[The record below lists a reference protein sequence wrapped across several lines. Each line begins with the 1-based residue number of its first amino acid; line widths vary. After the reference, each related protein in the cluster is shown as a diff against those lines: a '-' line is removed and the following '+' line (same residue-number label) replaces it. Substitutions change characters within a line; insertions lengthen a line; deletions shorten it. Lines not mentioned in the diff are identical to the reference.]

1 MRPEYACLFLG
12 SLRGFFVLSF
22 ILKRLGLAVLV
33 ALTVSIISFALLYL
47 AGDPAAAIAGESGTD
62 ADIEAIRR
70 LYGFD
75 RPLIVQ
81 YWEWLSHAL
90 QGEFGESYYFKLP
103 VADLIFDRLS
113 ITMTLGVCGI
123 SFALLT
129 AVPLGV
135 AAAIRPNS
143 IIDRIALFLSVMG
156 QAMPSFWFGLMLIVV
171 FSIKLGWLPPSGTK
185 SWINFIMPTIV
196 LGYYA
201 MPAIMRLTRAG
212 MLDVLSSDYIRTAR
226 AKGAS
231 ETRVM
236 FKHALRNA
244 IIPVVSLA
252 AVQMGFMLG
261 GSIVVESIFAL
272 HGAGYLAWESIA
284 RNDLPTVQALILI
297 FSMFYIVFTFLSD
310 VLNAWLDPRMRVA

>member
-1 MRPEYACLFLG
+1 MLP
-12 SLRGFFVLSF
+12 F
-22 ILKRLGLAVLV
+22 ILKRLGLALLV
-33 ALTVSIISFALLYL
+33 AFTVSFISFSLLFL
-47 AGDPAAAIAGESGTD
+47 SGDPAAALAGETASGE
-62 ADIEAIRR
+62 DIESLRR

-75 RPLIVQ
+75 RPMLVQ
-81 YWEWLSHAL
+81 YGEWLWQAL
-90 QGEFGESYYFKLP
+90 QGDFGESYYFKLP
-103 VADLIFDRLS
+103 VSTLIGDRLS
-113 ITMTLGVCGI
+113 VTMTLGVCGI
-123 SFALLT
+123 TFALLT

-143 IIDRIALFLSVMG
+143 IIDRVALFLSVAG
-156 QAMPSFWFGLMLIVV
+156 QAMPSFWFGLILIVL
-171 FSIKLGWLPPSGTK
+171 FGITLGWLPPSGAD
-185 SWINFIMPTIV
+185 SWRHFIMPTIV

-212 MLDVLSSDYIRTAR
+212 MLEVLNSDYIRTAR
-226 AKGAS
+226 AKGAG
-231 ETRVM
+231 EGRVL

-261 GSIVVESIFAL
+261 GSIVVESVFAL

-297 FSMFYIVFTFLSD
+297 FSMFYIIFTFLAD
-310 VLNAWLDPRMRVA
+310 VLNAWLDPRMRSS

>member
-1 MRPEYACLFLG
+1 MLP
-12 SLRGFFVLSF
+12 F
-22 ILKRLGLAVLV
+22 ILKRLGLALLV
-33 ALTVSIISFALLYL
+33 ALTVSFISFSLLFL
-47 AGDPAAAIAGESGTD
+47 SGDPAAALAGETASGE
-62 ADIEAIRR
+62 DIESLRR

-75 RPLIVQ
+75 RPMLVQ
-81 YWEWLSHAL
+81 YGDWLWQAL
-90 QGEFGESYYFKLP
+90 QGNFGESYYFKLP
-103 VADLIFDRLS
+103 VASLIADRLS
-113 ITMTLGVCGI
+113 VTMTLGVCGI
-123 SFALLT
+123 TFALLT

-135 AAAIRPNS
+135 VAAIRPNS
-143 IIDRIALFLSVMG
+143 IIDRVALFVSVAG
-156 QAMPSFWFGLMLIVV
+156 QAMPSFWFGLILIVL
-171 FSIKLGWLPPSGTK
+171 FGIKLGWLPPSGAST
-185 SWINFIMPTIV
+185 WRHFIMPTIV

-212 MLDVLSSDYIRTAR
+212 MLEVLNSDYIRTAR

-231 ETRVM
+231 EGRVM

-261 GSIVVESIFAL
+261 GSIVVESVFAL

-297 FSMFYIVFTFLSD
+297 FSMFYIIFTFLAD
-310 VLNAWLDPRMRVA
+310 VLNAWLDPRMRSS

>member
-1 MRPEYACLFLG
+1 
-12 SLRGFFVLSF
+12 VLQF
-22 ILKRLGLAVLV
+22 ILKRLGLALLV
-33 ALTVSIISFALLYL
+33 ALTVSFISFSLLFL
-47 AGDPAAAIAGESGTD
+47 SGDPAAAIAGETASD
-62 ADIEAIRR
+62 QDVEAIRR

-75 RPLIVQ
+75 RPMLVQ
-81 YWEWLSHAL
+81 YWDWLAGAL
-90 QGEFGESYYFKLP
+90 QGDFGESYYFKLP
-103 VADLIFDRLS
+103 VAGLIAERLE
-113 ITMTLGVCGI
+113 ITMLLGVCGI

-135 AAAIRPNS
+135 LAAIRPNS
-143 IIDRIALFLSVMG
+143 FIDRTALFLSVAG
-156 QAMPSFWFGLMLIVV
+156 QAMPSFWFGLILIVV
-171 FSIKLGWLPPSGTK
+171 FAIQLGWLPPSGTATPLH
-185 SWINFIMPTIV
+185 FIMPTIV

-212 MLDVLSSDYIRTAR
+212 MLEVLSSDYIRTAR
-226 AKGAS
+226 AKGAP
-231 ETRVM
+231 ELRVM

-284 RNDLPTVQALILI
+284 RNDLPTVQALILV
-297 FSMFYIVFTFLSD
+297 FSLFYIVFTFLSD
-310 VLNAWLDPRMRVA
+310 VLNAWLDPRMRSS

>member
-1 MRPEYACLFLG
+1 MLMFT
-12 SLRGFFVLSF
+12 
-22 ILKRLGLAVLV
+22 LKRLGLAILV
-33 ALTVSIISFALLYL
+33 TFTVSLLSFSLLFMS
-47 AGDPAAAIAGESGTD
+47 GDPASAIAGENASAT
-62 ADIEAIRR
+62 DIEAIRV

-75 RPLIVQ
+75 RPFMVQ
-81 YWEWLSHAL
+81 YADWLFGAL
-90 QGEFGESYYFKLP
+90 SGDFGQSYYFRVP
-103 VADLIFDRLS
+103 VAQLIGEHLS
-113 ITMTLGVCGI
+113 TTMLLGVCGI
-123 SFALLT
+123 SFALVT
-129 AVPLGV
+129 AIPLGV
-135 AAAIRPNS
+135 AAAMRPNS
-143 IIDRIALFLSVMG
+143 LIDRTALFLSVMG
-156 QAMPSFWFGLMLIVV
+156 QAMPSFWFGLVLIVV
-171 FSIKLGWLPPSGTK
+171 FSIQLGWLPPSGSSTWK
-185 SWINFIMPTIV
+185 HFIMPTVV

-212 MLDVLSSDYIRTAR
+212 MLEVLNADYIRTAR

-244 IIPVVSLA
+244 VVPVVSLA

-297 FSMFYIVFTFLSD
+297 FSLFYIVFTFLSD
-310 VLNAWLDPRMRVA
+310 LVNAWLDPRIRVG

>member
-1 MRPEYACLFLG
+1 MLAFA
-12 SLRGFFVLSF
+12 
-22 ILKRLGLAVLV
+22 LKRLGLAVLV
-33 ALTVSIISFALLYL
+33 TLTVSLLSFSLLFMS
-47 AGDPAAAIAGESGTD
+47 GDPASAIAGENAGA
-62 ADIEAIRR
+62 ADIEAIRT

-75 RPLIVQ
+75 RPFLVQ
-81 YWEWLSHAL
+81 YADWLFSAL
-90 QGEFGESYYFKLP
+90 RGDFGQSYYFKLP
-103 VADLIFDRLS
+103 VSELIADRLS
-113 ITMTLGVCGI
+113 VTMLLGVCGI

-135 AAAIRPNS
+135 AAAMRPNS
-143 IIDRIALFLSVMG
+143 FIDRTALFLSVMG
-156 QAMPSFWFGLMLIVV
+156 QAMPSFWFGLVLIVI
-171 FSIKLGWLPPSGTK
+171 FSIRLGWLPPSGTAG
-185 SWINFIMPTIV
+185 WQNFVMPTIV

-212 MLDVLSSDYIRTAR
+212 MLEVLGADYIRTAR

-231 ETRVM
+231 EWRVM

-244 IIPVVSLA
+244 VVPVVSLA

-272 HGAGYLAWESIA
+272 HGAGYLAWESIG

-310 VLNAWLDPRMRVA
+310 LANAWLDPRIRVG

>member
-1 MRPEYACLFLG
+1 
-12 SLRGFFVLSF
+12 VLPY
-22 ILKRLGLAVLV
+22 ILKRLGLAFLV
-33 ALTVSIISFALLYL
+33 AVTVSLISFILLYVS
-47 AGDPAAAIAGESGTD
+47 GDPATSLAGEGASSEDIAAINA
-62 ADIEAIRR
+62 

-75 RPLIVQ
+75 RPMFVQ
-81 YWEWLSHAL
+81 YGAWLFNAMT
-90 QGEFGESYYFKLP
+90 GDFGESYYFKMP
-103 VADLIFDRLS
+103 VATLLADRLS
-113 ITMTLGVCGI
+113 VTMLLGLCGI

-135 AAAIRPNS
+135 LAAMRPNS
-143 IIDRIALFLSVMG
+143 IIDRVALCLSVAG
-156 QAMPSFWFGLMLIVV
+156 QAMPSFWFGLILVV
-171 FSIKLGWLPPSGTK
+171 IFSIKLRWLPASGAAT
-185 SWINFIMPTIV
+185 WAHFVLPTIV

-212 MLDVLSSDYIRTAR
+212 MLEVLSSDYIRTAR

-272 HGAGYLAWESIA
+272 HGAGFLAYESIS
-284 RNDLPTVQALILI
+284 RNDLPTVQALVLI
-297 FSMFYIVFTFLSD
+297 FSMFYIVFTFTAD
-310 VLNAWLDPRMRVA
+310 VLNAWLDPRMRSS

>member
-1 MRPEYACLFLG
+1 MLN
-12 SLRGFFVLSF
+12 F
-22 ILKRLGLAVLV
+22 ILKRLGLAFLV
-33 ALTVSIISFALLYL
+33 ALTVSFISFSLLFL
-47 AGDPAAAIAGESGTD
+47 SGDPAIALAGEGATD
-62 ADIEAIRR
+62 EDVVAIRT

-75 RPLIVQ
+75 RPMLVQ
-81 YWEWLSHAL
+81 YASWLVNAL
-90 QGEFGESYYFKLP
+90 SGDFGESYYFKLP
-103 VADLIFDRLS
+103 VSSLIADRLS
-113 ITMTLGVCGI
+113 VTMLLGLCGI

-129 AVPLGV
+129 VVPLGV
-135 AAAIRPNS
+135 IAAIRPNS
-143 IIDRIALFLSVMG
+143 IIDRFALFLSVAG
-156 QAMPSFWFGLMLIVV
+156 QAMPSFWFGLILIVA
-171 FSIKLGWLPPSGTK
+171 FSIKLRWLPPSGTD
-185 SWINFIMPTIV
+185 SWQHFIMPTVV

-231 ETRVM
+231 EMRVM

-272 HGAGYLAWESIA
+272 HGAGYLAWESIS
-284 RNDLPTVQALILI
+284 RNDLPTVQALILV
-297 FSMFYIVFTFLSD
+297 FSMFYIIFTFLAD
-310 VLNAWLDPRMRVA
+310 VLNAWLDPRMRSS

>member
-1 MRPEYACLFLG
+1 MLMFT
-12 SLRGFFVLSF
+12 
-22 ILKRLGLAVLV
+22 LKRLGLAILV
-33 ALTVSIISFALLYL
+33 TFTVSLLSFSLLFMS
-47 AGDPAAAIAGESGTD
+47 GDPASAIAGENASAT
-62 ADIEAIRR
+62 DIEAIRA

-75 RPLIVQ
+75 RPFLVQ
-81 YWEWLSHAL
+81 YADWLFGAL
-90 QGEFGESYYFKLP
+90 SGDFGQSYYFRVP
-103 VADLIFDRLS
+103 VAQLIGERLS
-113 ITMTLGVCGI
+113 TTMLLGVCGI
-123 SFALLT
+123 SFALVT
-129 AVPLGV
+129 AIPLGV
-135 AAAIRPNS
+135 AAAMRPNS
-143 IIDRIALFLSVMG
+143 LIDRTALFLSVMG
-156 QAMPSFWFGLMLIVV
+156 QAMPSFWFGLVLIVV
-171 FSIKLGWLPPSGTK
+171 FSIQLGWLPPSGSSTWK
-185 SWINFIMPTIV
+185 HFIMPTVV

-212 MLDVLSSDYIRTAR
+212 MLEVLNADYIRTAR

-244 IIPVVSLA
+244 VVPVVSLA

-297 FSMFYIVFTFLSD
+297 FSLFYIVFTFLSD
-310 VLNAWLDPRMRVA
+310 LVNAWLDPRIRVG

>member
-1 MRPEYACLFLG
+1 MLVFA
-12 SLRGFFVLSF
+12 
-22 ILKRLGLAVLV
+22 LKRLGLAVLV
-33 ALTVSIISFALLYL
+33 TLTVSLLSFSLLFMS
-47 AGDPAAAIAGESGTD
+47 GDPASAIAGENAS
-62 ADIEAIRR
+62 ASDIEAIRA

-75 RPLIVQ
+75 RPFLVQ
-81 YWEWLSHAL
+81 YGDWLSSAL
-90 QGEFGESYYFKLP
+90 RGDFGQSYYFKLP
-103 VADLIFDRLS
+103 VSTLIADRLS
-113 ITMTLGVCGI
+113 ITMLLGVCGI

-135 AAAIRPNS
+135 VAAMRPNS
-143 IIDRIALFLSVMG
+143 FVDRVALFLSVMG
-156 QAMPSFWFGLMLIVV
+156 QAMPSFWFGLVLIVI
-171 FSIKLGWLPPSGTK
+171 FSIQLNWLPPSGTAG
-185 SWINFIMPTIV
+185 WRNFIMPTVV

-212 MLDVLSSDYIRTAR
+212 MLEVLGADYIRTAR

-231 ETRVM
+231 EMRVM

-244 IIPVVSLA
+244 IVPVVSLA

-297 FSMFYIVFTFLSD
+297 FSCFYIIFTFLSD
-310 VLNAWLDPRMRVA
+310 LANAWLDPRIRVG

>member
-1 MRPEYACLFLG
+1 MLVYT
-12 SLRGFFVLSF
+12 
-22 ILKRLGLAVLV
+22 LKRLSLALLVTLAVSML
-33 ALTVSIISFALLYL
+33 SFALLYL
-47 AGDPAAAIAGESGTD
+47 SGDPAAAIAGETANAD
-62 ADIEAIRR
+62 DIEAVRIY
-70 LYGFD
+70 YGFD
-75 RPLIVQ
+75 RPWVVQ
-81 YWEWLSHAL
+81 YGEWMFNAIR
-90 QGEFGESYYFKLP
+90 GDFGTSYYFKLP
-103 VADLIFDRLS
+103 VSQLVADRLS
-113 ITMTLGVCGI
+113 VTMLLGLCGI

-135 AAAIRPNS
+135 AAAVRPNS

-156 QAMPSFWFGLMLIVV
+156 QAMPSFWFGLVLIVL
-171 FSIKLGWLPPSGTK
+171 FSIKLRLLPPSG
-185 SWINFIMPTIV
+185 SDNWQNFVMPTIV

-212 MLDVLSSDYIRTAR
+212 MLDVLGADYVRTAR
-226 AKGAS
+226 AKGAG
-231 ETRVM
+231 EFRVM

-272 HGAGYLAWESIA
+272 HGAGYLAWESIG
-284 RNDLPTVQALILI
+284 RNDLPTVQALILV

-310 VLNAWLDPRMRVA
+310 LLNAWLDPRMRVG

>member
-1 MRPEYACLFLG
+1 ML
-12 SLRGFFVLSF
+12 VF
-22 ILKRLGLAVLV
+22 ILKRLGLAMLV
-33 ALTVSIISFALLYL
+33 AVTVSAISFSLLFL
-47 AGDPAAAIAGESGTD
+47 AGDPAAALAGEQATD
-62 ADIEAIRR
+62 VDIEAIRT

-75 RPLIVQ
+75 RPMVVQ
-81 YWEWLSHAL
+81 YWEWLSAAL
-90 QGEFGESYYFKLP
+90 RGDFGESYYFKLP
-103 VADLIFDRLS
+103 VADLVAERLS

-135 AAAIRPNS
+135 VAAIRPNS
-143 IIDRIALFLSVMG
+143 LIDRFALLLSVMG
-156 QAMPSFWFGLMLIVV
+156 QAMPSFWFGLMLIVI
-171 FSIKLGWLPPSGTK
+171 FSIQLGLLPPSGTK
-185 SWINFIMPTIV
+185 TWINFIMPTVV

-226 AKGAS
+226 AKGAG
-231 ETRVM
+231 EWRVL

-272 HGAGYLAWESIA
+272 HGAGYLAWESIG

-297 FSMFYIVFTFLSD
+297 FSMFYIIFTFLSD

>member
-1 MRPEYACLFLG
+1 MLQ
-12 SLRGFFVLSF
+12 F
-22 ILKRLGLAVLV
+22 IVKRLGLALLV
-33 ALTVSIISFALLYL
+33 ALTVSIISFSLLFMS
-47 AGDPAAAIAGESGTD
+47 GDPAAALAGETATD
-62 ADIEAIRR
+62 QDVEAIRR

-75 RPLIVQ
+75 RPMIVQ
-81 YWEWLSHAL
+81 YWAWLSGAL
-90 QGEFGESYYFKLP
+90 TGDLGESYYFKLP
-103 VADLIFDRLS
+103 VASLIFDRLQV
-113 ITMTLGVCGI
+113 TMLLGLCGI

-135 AAAIRPNS
+135 AAAVRPNS
-143 IIDRIALFLSVMG
+143 IIDRIALFMSVAG
-156 QAMPSFWFGLMLIVV
+156 QAMPSFWFGLILIVV
-171 FSIKLGWLPPSGTK
+171 FSIKLRWLPPSGATSAK
-185 SWINFIMPTIV
+185 HFILPTIV

-231 ETRVM
+231 EMRVM

-284 RNDLPTVQALILI
+284 RNDLPTVQALILV
-297 FSMFYIVFTFLSD
+297 FSLFYIVFTFLSD
-310 VLNAWLDPRMRVA
+310 VLNAWLDPRMRSG

>member
-1 MRPEYACLFLG
+1 MLMFT
-12 SLRGFFVLSF
+12 
-22 ILKRLGLAVLV
+22 LKRLGLAILV
-33 ALTVSIISFALLYL
+33 TFTVSLLSFSLLFMS
-47 AGDPAAAIAGESGTD
+47 GDPASAIAGENASAT
-62 ADIEAIRR
+62 DIEAIRV

-75 RPLIVQ
+75 RPFLVQ
-81 YWEWLSHAL
+81 YADWLFGAL
-90 QGEFGESYYFKLP
+90 SGDFGQSYYFRVP
-103 VADLIFDRLS
+103 VAQLIGERLS
-113 ITMTLGVCGI
+113 TTMLLGVCGI
-123 SFALLT
+123 SFALIT
-129 AVPLGV
+129 AIPLGV
-135 AAAIRPNS
+135 AAAMRPNS
-143 IIDRIALFLSVMG
+143 LIDRTALFLSVMG
-156 QAMPSFWFGLMLIVV
+156 QAMPSFWFGLVLIVV
-171 FSIKLGWLPPSGTK
+171 FSIQLGWLPPSGSATWK
-185 SWINFIMPTIV
+185 HFIMPTVV

-212 MLDVLSSDYIRTAR
+212 MLEVLNADYIRTAR

-244 IIPVVSLA
+244 VVPVVSLA

-297 FSMFYIVFTFLSD
+297 FSLFYIVFTFLSD
-310 VLNAWLDPRMRVA
+310 LVNAWLDPRIRVG